1 MRWVQLPHAH
11 VCCGHRLLCCRGN
24 VPLLAPAPLVIGIA
38 SIAGIAGITGAIT
51 GSTSSG
57 QWWRRTINTLH
68 RTSEWHGSGV
78 GVVWGAKM
86 KLGWG
91 RTPQPPRHS
100 CWVPVVA
107 WLECSMNRSARF
119 ALRWLAGCDRRK
131 ILEPVADGGTASHM
145 ALFHSPGTLKP
156 THPRRDSIARPGM
169 DHQHQPAYGG
179 STLIF

>member
-24 VPLLAPAPLVIGIA
+24 VPLLAPRPTRHRHRRHRWHRWHRC
-38 SIAGIAGITGAIT
+38 ITGAIT

-100 CWVPVVA
+100 CWMPVVA
-107 WLECSMNRSARF
+107 WLKCSMNRSACF
-119 ALRWLAGCDRRK
+119 APRWLAGCDRRK
-131 ILEPVADGGTASHM
+131 ILEPVARTGAGM
-145 ALFHSPGTLKP
+145 E
-156 THPRRDSIARPGM
+156 ARPPTWRCFIRREPSNP
-169 DHQHQPAYGG
+169 HTHAEIP
-179 STLIF
+179 